1 MSNDLIIPFPPAKL
15 ARAAWLRLTGLLLL
29 GLVAAAALG
38 FYGYELYRLNGAV
51 NSYQQAVFQYQ
62 MRTDAIDR
70 LSDMEAAFNRYLLD
84 GNSAN
89 TGLLEA
95 DKQRIE
101 QLAQANADAQN
112 DKVIQNLL
120 AVEQKWYGQA
130 VQPMIEERRKLAAGQ
145 GLPEDFLAKY
155 RAVPQDL
162 QIINFEMTAENA
174 YHQAQ
179 QSMQQAQ
186 DQLRWRWIAFPV
198 ALLVAVGVIWLAFG
212 AMRNVK
218 HLKYAA
224 ENPEEEEDKEE
235 DDDREPEDLGSK

>member
-1 MSNDLIIPFPPAKL
+1 MSSDLIIPFPPAKL
-15 ARAAWLRLTGLLLL
+15 ARAAWAHLTGLLLL
-29 GLVAAAALG
+29 GLAGAAALAY
-38 FYGYELYRLNGAV
+38 YGYELHRLNAV
-51 NSYQQAVFQYQ
+51 VNGYQQAVFQYQ
-62 MRTDAIDR
+62 MRTEAIDR

-89 TGLLEA
+89 TGLIES

-112 DKVIQNLL
+112 DKLIQSLL
-120 AVEQKWYGQA
+120 ATEQKWYNQA
-130 VQPMIEERRKLAAGQ
+130 VQPMIEDRRKLAVGQ

-174 YHQAQ
+174 YHQAH
-179 QSMQQAQ
+179 QSLQQAE
-186 DQLRWRWIAFPV
+186 DQLRWRWIAFPL
-198 ALLVAVGVIWLAFG
+198 ALLLAVGAIWLSLG

-224 ENPEEEEDKEE
+224 ENPEEEEDN
-235 DDDREPEDLGSK
+235 EPFNNHEQTK

>member
-1 MSNDLIIPFPPAKL
+1 MSNDLIIPVPPAKL
-15 ARAAWLRLTGLLLL
+15 ARAAWARVSGLLLL
-29 GLVAAAALG
+29 GLLAVVALAY
-38 FYGYELYRLNGAV
+38 YGYQLHRLNAAV

-62 MRTDAIDR
+62 MRTEAIDR

-89 TGLLEA
+89 TGLIQA

-101 QLAQANADAQN
+101 QLAQSNTDAQN
-112 DKVIQNLL
+112 DKIIQSLV
-120 AVEQKWYGQA
+120 ATEQKWYGQA
-130 VQPMIEERRKLAAGQ
+130 VQPLIEERRKLAAGQ

-155 RAVPQDL
+155 RAAPQDL

-179 QSMQQAQ
+179 QSLQQAE
-186 DQLRWRWIAFPV
+186 DQLRWRWVAFPLAV
-198 ALLVAVGVIWLAFG
+198 LCAVGVIWLVWG
-212 AMRNVK
+212 AMRNVR

-224 ENPEEEEDKEE
+224 ENPEEEDDEDEPQDHS
-235 DDDREPEDLGSK
+235 DDAK

>member
-1 MSNDLIIPFPPAKL
+1 MSSDLIIPFPPAKL
-15 ARAAWLRLTGLLLL
+15 ARAAWARVIGLLLL
-29 GLVAAAALG
+29 GIVAAAALG
-38 FYGYELYRLNGAV
+38 FYGYQLHRLNGAV

-62 MRTDAIDR
+62 MRTEAIDR

-89 TGLLEA
+89 TGLLQA

-101 QLAQANADAQN
+101 QLAQTNADAQN
-112 DKVIQNLL
+112 DKVTQSLV
-120 AVEQKWYGQA
+120 ATEQKWYGQA
-130 VQPMIEERRKLAAGQ
+130 VQPLIEERRKLAAGQ

-155 RAVPQDL
+155 RAAPQDL
-162 QIINFEMTAENA
+162 QIINFEMTAESA

-179 QSMQQAQ
+179 QSLQQAE
-186 DQLRWRWIAFPV
+186 DQLRWRWIVFPL
-198 ALLVAVGVIWLAFG
+198 AGLLMLSVIWLAIG

-224 ENPEEEEDKEE
+224 ENPEE
-235 DDDREPEDLGSK
+235 DDDDEPEPQDHNVGTK

>member
-1 MSNDLIIPFPPAKL
+1 MSSTLIIPVPPAKL
-15 ARAAWLRLTGLLLL
+15 ARAAWVRVIGLLLL
-29 GLVAAAALG
+29 GLLASAALG
-38 FYGYELYRLNGAV
+38 FYGYETHRLNGALT
-51 NSYQQAVFQYQ
+51 SYQQAVLTYQ
-62 MRTDAIDR
+62 MRTEAIDR

-89 TGLLEA
+89 TGLLQA

-101 QLAQANADAQN
+101 QLAQANAEAQN
-112 DKVIQNLL
+112 DKVIQSLV
-120 AVEQKWYGQA
+120 ATEQKWYGQA
-130 VQPMIEERRKLAAGQ
+130 VQPLIEERRKLAAGQ

-155 RAVPQDL
+155 RAAPQDL

-179 QSMQQAQ
+179 QGLQQAE
-186 DQLRWRWIAFPV
+186 DELRWRWIAFPV
-198 ALLVAVGVIWLAFG
+198 ALIVAVGAIWLSLG

-224 ENPEEEEDKEE
+224 ENPEEEED
-235 DDDREPEDLGSK
+235 DDREPDRPASK

>member
-1 MSNDLIIPFPPAKL
+1 MSNDLIIPYPPAKL
-15 ARAAWLRLTGLLLL
+15 ARAAWARVAGLLLL

-38 FYGYELYRLNGAV
+38 FYGYELHRLNGAV

-62 MRTDAIDR
+62 MRTEAIDR
-70 LSDMEAAFNRYLLD
+70 LSDMEAALNRYLLD

-101 QLAQANADAQN
+101 QLAQANADAKD
-112 DKVIQNLL
+112 DKVLQNLI
-120 AVEQKWYGQA
+120 AVEQRWYGQA
-130 VQPMIEERRKLAAGQ
+130 VQPLLEARRKLAAGQ

-155 RAVPQDL
+155 RAAPQDL

-174 YHQAQ
+174 YQQAQ
-179 QSMQQAQ
+179 QSLQQAE
-186 DQLRWRWIAFPV
+186 DQLRWRWLAFPI
-198 ALLVAVGVIWLAFG
+198 ALLVAVGAIWLGFG

-224 ENPEEEEDKEE
+224 ENPEEAE
-235 DDDREPEDLGSK
+235 DDGPEPQDHHVGTK

>member
-1 MSNDLIIPFPPAKL
+1 MSSTLIIPVPPAKL
-15 ARAAWLRLTGLLLL
+15 ARAAWARVIGLLLL
-29 GLVAAAALG
+29 GLLAAAALA
-38 FYGYELYRLNGAV
+38 FYGYELHRLNGAV
-51 NSYQQAVFQYQ
+51 SSYQQAVFQYQ
-62 MRTDAIDR
+62 MRTEAIDR

-89 TGLLEA
+89 TGLIQA

-112 DKVIQNLL
+112 DKLL
-120 AVEQKWYGQA
+120 QSLVATEQKWYGQA

-155 RAVPQDL
+155 RAAPQDL

-179 QSMQQAQ
+179 QSLQQAE
-186 DQLRWRWIAFPV
+186 DQLRWRWLPFPV
-198 ALLVAVGVIWLAFG
+198 AGLVFIGMIWLTIG
-212 AMRNVK
+212 AVKNVSR
-218 HLKYAA
+218 LRQAA
-224 ENPEEEEDKEE
+224 ENPEEE
-235 DDDREPEDLGSK
+235 DDGPEQDHSIGAK

>member
-1 MSNDLIIPFPPAKL
+1 MSNDLIIPIPPAKL
-15 ARAAWLRLTGLLLL
+15 ARAAWARVIGVLLL

-38 FYGYELYRLNGAV
+38 FYGYQLHRLNEAV
-51 NSYQQAVFQYQ
+51 NSYQQAIFQYQ
-62 MRTDAIDR
+62 MRTEAIDR

-89 TGLLEA
+89 TGLLQA

-101 QLAQANADAQN
+101 QLAQTNADAQN
-112 DKVIQNLL
+112 DKVIQSLV
-120 AVEQKWYGQA
+120 ATEQKWYGQV
-130 VQPMIEERRKLAAGQ
+130 VQPLIEERRKLAAGQ

-155 RAVPQDL
+155 RAAPQDL

-179 QSMQQAQ
+179 QSLQQAE
-186 DQLRWRWIAFPV
+186 DELRWRWIAFP
-198 ALLVAVGVIWLAFG
+198 LAVLCAAGVIWLVWG
-212 AMRNVK
+212 AMRNVR

-224 ENPEEEEDKEE
+224 ENPEEE
-235 DDDREPEDLGSK
+235 DDDEPEPQDHKIDTK